1 MSLLRS
7 RTRKK
12 KHMTCAFLFSRNIS
26 QRLLGEQSS
35 VRAEIMAAIVAI
47 ETAKDLGSFFLCV
60 LKLVFVLI
68 VY

>member
-1 MSLLRS
+1 
-7 RTRKK
+7 
-12 KHMTCAFLFSRNIS
+12 MTCAFLFSRNIS